1 MIALDKS
8 RLLSGL
14 CEDEF
19 RELRAIA
26 QVRKYPKGT
35 IIFEAG
41 DPGDGLYIIGEGGV
55 TISALINQTEH
66 RALSKLESGDFFG
79 EMALL
84 DNESRSATVTSD
96 PDCTLYFIPREDLM
110 KSLGRSPQLALSLV
124 RQFSLRMREFNRQ
137 YVKEVLQAERFTLIG
152 RFARSIVHDFKN
164 PLGIIGFA
172 ADMTATEGAT
182 HEICSLARDR
192 IRKQV
197 DRLSNMINELLEFTR
212 GSQVANVLALT
223 DYASFVRPLI
233 EDLRAETTA
242 KSVTIVYDNEP
253 PAVSL
258 LLDPRRLTH
267 AFFNL
272 IHNAVDEMPNG
283 GTITIRFIVTDKEV
297 VTEIED
303 QGKGLAPEVAAK
315 LFEPFATF
323 GKSHGTGL
331 GLSICKRILED
342 HHGWI
347 KARNAPKQGAIFS
360 FAIPRPA

>member
-1 MIALDKS
+1 MITLDKS

-14 CEDEF
+14 GEAEIQ
-19 RELRAIA
+19 ELRRIA
-26 QVRKYPKGT
+26 QVRSYPKGT
-35 IIFEAG
+35 AIFAAG
-41 DPGDGLYIIGEGGV
+41 DPGDGLFVIGEGGV
-55 TISALINQTEH
+55 TISALINQTEQ
-66 RALSKLESGDFFG
+66 RALSKLEAGDFFG
-79 EMALL
+79 EMAVL
-84 DNESRSATVTSD
+84 DNEPRSATVTAD
-96 PDCTLYFIPREDLM
+96 PDCTVYFIPREDLLNR
-110 KSLGRSPQLALSLV
+110 LGQSPQLALSLV
-124 RQFSLRMREFNRQ
+124 RQFSLRMRDFNRQ
-137 YVKEVLQAERFTLIG
+137 YVKEVVQAERFAIIG

-164 PLGIIGFA
+164 PLAIIGFA
-172 ADMTATEGAT
+172 TDMTATEGAT
-182 HEICSLARDR
+182 PEICVLAHER

-223 DYASFVRPLI
+223 NYASFVTPLI
-233 EDLRAETTA
+233 EELRSETAA
-242 KSVTIVYDNEP
+242 KSVTLVYANEP
-253 PAVSL
+253 PDLSL

-283 GTITIRFIVTDKEV
+283 GTITLRFMVMKKEV

-303 QGKGLAPEVAAK
+303 QGKGITPEVAAK

-323 GKSHGTGL
+323 GKAHGTGL
-331 GLSICKRILED
+331 GLSICKRIIED

-347 KARNAPKQGAIFS
+347 KARNAPQQGAIFA